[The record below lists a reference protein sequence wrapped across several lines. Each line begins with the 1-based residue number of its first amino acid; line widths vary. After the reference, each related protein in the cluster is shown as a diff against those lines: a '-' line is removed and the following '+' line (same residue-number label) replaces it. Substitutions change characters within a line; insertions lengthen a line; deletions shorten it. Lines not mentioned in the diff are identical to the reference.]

1 MSKPLVVICGSM
13 AHHARM
19 LELQARLETLGIAA
33 VAPAF
38 ELAHRTAAARTR
50 FKRRDSQDYFRLI
63 RRKTVSAILVA
74 NFPKRGRRNY
84 IGPNAFAEIAI
95 AFDAR
100 KSIYLLSG
108 IDPALKDELLA
119 WGAIPL
125 HGKLDALIRA
135 MKTKNRRT
143 PSAPRRR

>member
-1 MSKPLVVICGSM
+1 MPKPLVVICGSM

-19 LELQARLETLGIAA
+19 LALQQDLRAQGIEA
-33 VAPAF
+33 VAPADETAF
-38 ELAHRTAAARTR
+38 RSAAARIR
-50 FKRRDSQDYFRLI
+50 FKRQVSQDYFRLI

-74 NFPKRGRRNY
+74 NFPKRGRKNY

-95 AFDAR
+95 AFDAG
-100 KSIYLLSG
+100 KPIFLLRG

-125 HGKLDALIRA
+125 HGKLAALVNSVA
-135 MKTKNRRT
+135 KT
-143 PSAPRRR
+143 P